1 MNLAWAVGPR
11 VCTQRLSKG
20 FMGTAHD
27 YNCVPAKLGFAM
39 PAEWDRHAATWLAWP
54 HHRADWPGK
63 FGPIPWI
70 FAEIV
75 RLISAGEVVHILAQ
89 NAAQRLLA
97 KKILNRNQDE
107 GAANVRF
114 HICPTDRI
122 WTRDSGPS
130 MVRRGRGRTTEVA
143 AVGWQFNAWAKYK
156 NYLLDQH
163 VPRFI
168 ARESDLRLYQPVVAG
183 ADGKPRR
190 FVLEGGSIDV
200 NGVGCV
206 LTTEECLLSGVQQ
219 RNPGLDQ
226 AAVEQTLC
234 DFLGVQKVLWL
245 GQGIAG
251 DDTHGHIDD
260 TARFTGPSTIVA
272 CVEPKKQDPNHDPL
286 AENMRRL
293 KKMRDHRGHPFDLA
307 ELPMPKPVIFDGQRL
322 PASYANFYVCNA
334 AVLVP
339 VFNDPADSAALKV
352 LEGCFTDRPVIPV
365 YCRDMAWGLGTLHC
379 MTQQQPAA
387 ADGR

>member
-1 MNLAWAVGPR
+1 
-11 VCTQRLSKG
+11 
-20 FMGTAHD
+20 
-27 YNCVPAKLGFAM
+27 M

-75 RLISAGEVVHILAQ
+75 RLIAAGELVHILVQ
-89 NAAQRLLA
+89 NAAERSLA
-97 KKILNRNQDE
+97 RKTLARNHGEDA
-107 GAANVRF
+107 GNVRF
-114 HICPTDRI
+114 HVLPTDRI
-122 WTRDSGPS
+122 WTRDSGPT
-130 MVRRGRGRTTEVA
+130 MVRRGRGAAAQVA
-143 AVGWQFNAWAKYK
+143 AVGWRFNAWAKYK

-168 ARESDLRLYQPVVAG
+168 ARKATLALYQPMVKG
-183 ADGKPRR
+183 TDGKPRR

-200 NGVGCV
+200 NGSGCV
-206 LTTEECLLSGVQQ
+206 LTTEECLLSSRQQ

-226 AAVEQTLC
+226 AGVEQTLC

-260 TARFTGPSTIVA
+260 TARFTGRSTIVA
-272 CVEPKKQDPNHDPL
+272 CVEQNRQDPNYEPL
-286 AENMRRL
+286 MENMRRL
-293 KKMRDHRGHPFDLA
+293 RKMRDHRGRPFDVA

-334 AVLVP
+334 GVLVP
-339 VFNDPADSAALKV
+339 VFNDPADGAALKV
-352 LEGCFTDRPVIPV
+352 LEACFTDRPVIPV
-365 YCRDMAWGLGTLHC
+365 YCRDLAWGLGTLHC

-387 ADGR
+387 VEGE